1 MEIGKR
7 DTAWFGERF
16 GEFPECFG
24 EFPELVTC
32 KERFREVTT
41 QIWSEE
47 VFRGLPER
55 PANVLRTIRRHFAL
69 AELSERHCA
78 LAEQRS
84 HELLADVGVSIQ
96 VRGTLV

>member
-16 GEFPECFG
+16 GEFSECFG

-47 VFRGLPER
+47 VFRGLSER

-84 HELLADVGVSIQ
+84 HETIGG
-96 VRGTLV
+96 RWG